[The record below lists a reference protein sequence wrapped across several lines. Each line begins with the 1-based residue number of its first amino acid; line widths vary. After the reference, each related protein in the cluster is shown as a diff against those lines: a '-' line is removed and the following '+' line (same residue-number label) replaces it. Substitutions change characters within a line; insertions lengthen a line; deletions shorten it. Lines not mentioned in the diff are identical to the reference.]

1 MNKVICK
8 KLKNKHQ
15 VESNKTIYSVS
26 LNLKLRPLLQNLPH
40 FIPHFLKK
48 FAKAQKFL
56 TQEKAKINTCQLSRL
71 MFIHLSFIRTV
82 WINERDS
89 WITEAREALIIL
101 KSDLLV
107 SSVQT

>member
-1 MNKVICK
+1 MNKIICK

-56 TQEKAKINTCQLSRL
+56 TQEKTKINTCHLSRL